1 MKCSFTLGLGL
12 WFMCKQWKWILGC
25 GVVEKA
31 QTYEILVFWTL
42 EHLQDY

>member
-1 MKCSFTLGLGL
+1 
-12 WFMCKQWKWILGC
+12 MCKQWKWILGC
-25 GVVEKA
+25 GVVEKV